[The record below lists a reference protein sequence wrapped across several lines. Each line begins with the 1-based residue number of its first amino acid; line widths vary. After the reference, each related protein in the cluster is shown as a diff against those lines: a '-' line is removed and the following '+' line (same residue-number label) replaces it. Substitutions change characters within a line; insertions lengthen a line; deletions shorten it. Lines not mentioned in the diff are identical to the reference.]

1 MAFQPTIPLQIT
13 HRLPPPVS
21 RRPRTRL
28 CLPTPPSPPTDS
40 SPYPTQPSAPSPSLP
55 NSLTRRAFLIAAAA
69 LTAATF
75 APTPPLPA
83 DSLGLAPTPINPY
96 ARRRRERTYQKY
108 AQELEQKIESVAVA
122 DFGKVK
128 SAGGGGLGVSYR
140 VAGFAA
146 FVASALSTAVVHPLD
161 SLKTRM
167 QAGVEGAE
175 LTKGLYTGLMSN
187 VMKEAPNAA
196 IYLGV
201 YELIKNALLNL
212 EVTSFFHD
220 LPLLTFLVAGA
231 LGDGIGSLVRVPAEM
246 VNKRLQ
252 LGTSKDWKEAL
263 RDAFVDPVGR
273 QGSLV
278 AWQAVL
284 LRDVPYG
291 GLQIMFYE
299 FGKLVLLRHSDWFW
313 GWFAQPG
320 VFEDVMVG
328 AVAGAV
334 AAMLTTPA
342 DVLVTKL
349 STLNCV
355 AGGETS
361 RPGVGTTVARILQE
375 EGLFG
380 LFKGL
385 WQRGLYYAPMIGLFF
400 ALYELNR
407 NVISHPEV
415 VMAKAGEWM
424 EPVTRVAVNEW
435 ERLPS
440 QVAALHRATAPW
452 IAALVS
458 VLSNQWPMAAMSF
471 ASVNY

>member
-1 MAFQPTIPLQIT
+1 MEKQ
-13 HRLPPPVS
+13 
-21 RRPRTRL
+21 
-28 CLPTPPSPPTDS
+28 
-40 SPYPTQPSAPSPSLP
+40 
-55 NSLTRRAFLIAAAA
+55 
-69 LTAATF
+69 
-75 APTPPLPA
+75 
-83 DSLGLAPTPINPY
+83 
-96 ARRRRERTYQKY
+96 
-108 AQELEQKIESVAVA
+108 IESVAVA

-167 QAGVEGAE
+167 QAGVEGPE
-175 LTKGLYTGLMSN
+175 LTKGLYTGLWSN
-187 VMKEAPNAA
+187 VLKEAPNAA

-201 YELIKNALLNL
+201 YELIKNTLMNL
-212 EVTSFFHD
+212 EATSFFQD
-220 LPLLTFLVAGA
+220 VPLMTFLVAGA
-231 LGDGIGSLVRVPAEM
+231 LGDGIGSLVRVPAEL

-252 LGTSKDWKEAL
+252 LGLNNNW
-263 RDAFVDPVGR
+263 RDAFRDAFADPVGR

-299 FGKLVLLRHSDWFW
+299 FGKLVLSRHADWFW
-313 GWFAQPG
+313 GMFAQQG

-328 AVAGAV
+328 AAAGAV

-349 STLNCV
+349 SGLNST
-355 AGGETS
+355 AGGETG
-361 RPGVGTTVARILQE
+361 RVGVGMTVARILQE

-380 LFKGL
+380 FFKGL

-400 ALYELNR
+400 ALYEFNR
-407 NVISHPEV
+407 NFITHPEV
-415 VMAKAGEWM
+415 VVAKVEHWL
-424 EPVTRVAVNEW
+424 EPVTQVAVNEW
-435 ERLPS
+435 HNLPG
-440 QVAALHRATAPW
+440 QVAAVYRATAPLM
-452 IAALVS
+452 AGLVS
-458 VLSNQWPMAAMSF
+458 VLSNQWPMAAISF
-471 ASVNY
+471 ASANN

>member
-1 MAFQPTIPLQIT
+1 MAFQPTIPLQT
-13 HRLPPPVS
+13 AQRLPPPVS

-28 CLPTPPSPPTDS
+28 CLPTLPPS
-40 SPYPTQPSAPSPSLP
+40 SPDEPSAQPPSTPCPLS
-55 NSLTRRAFLIAAAA
+55 RRVFLITAAA
-69 LTAATF
+69 LTAA
-75 APTPPLPA
+75 ALSPTHPLPA
-83 DSLGLAPTPINPY
+83 NSLSLAPTPINPY
-96 ARRRRERTYQKY
+96 ARRRRERTYHKY

-167 QAGVEGAE
+167 QAGVQGPE
-175 LTKGLYTGLMSN
+175 LTKGLYIGLVSN
-187 VMKEAPNAA
+187 VLKEAPNAA

-201 YELIKNALLNL
+201 YELIKSALLNS

-231 LGDGIGSLVRVPAEM
+231 LGDGIGSLARVPAEM

-252 LGTSKDWKEAL
+252 LGVSKDWKEAF

-273 QGSLV
+273 EGSLV

-299 FGKLVLLRHSDWFW
+299 FGKLVLSRHGDWFW

-349 STLNCV
+349 STLNRV
-355 AGGETS
+355 VGGETS
-361 RPGVGTTVARILQE
+361 RTGIGMTAARILQE

-380 LFKGL
+380 FFKGL

-400 ALYELNR
+400 ALYEFNR

-415 VMAKAGEWM
+415 VTGRVGEWI
-424 EPVTRVAVNEW
+424 EPVTRVAMSEW
-435 ERLPS
+435 ENLPS
-440 QVAALHRATAPW
+440 QVGAVYRATAPW
-452 IAALVS
+452 MAAIVS